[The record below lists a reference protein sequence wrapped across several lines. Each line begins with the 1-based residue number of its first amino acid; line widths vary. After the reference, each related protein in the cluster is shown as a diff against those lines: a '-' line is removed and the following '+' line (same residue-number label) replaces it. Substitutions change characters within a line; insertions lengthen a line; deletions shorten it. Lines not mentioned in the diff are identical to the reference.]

1 MLNGREAIALLRN
14 PIQRAPRGVAAVS
27 VPCRAADLCRLGAG
41 GGGEAGDLLD
51 RLLDLLGGDQPGA
64 FELSRRSR
72 MPRAPQKIVMVE
84 AMVRVV
90 PAAVAGVVV
99 DDPVGRRRFV
109 SRRGETA
116 DRADR
121 DVHRLCE

>member
-14 PIQRAPRGVAAVS
+14 PIQRALRGVAAVL

-64 FELSRRSR
+64 FELSRRPG
-72 MPRAPQKIVMVE
+72 MAGTPQEIVVVE
-84 AMVRVV
+84 AGVRVV
-90 PAAVAGVVV
+90 PAAIAGGVV
-99 DDPVGRRRFV
+99 DDPVGG
-109 SRRGETA
+109 RGLVG
-116 DRADR
+116 R
-121 DVHRLCE
+121 